1 MELVPDYSLIVQ
13 IILFVGLWM
22 GLKKLLFEPVLGM
35 LEEREQRTVGRIAL
49 AGEEKARAG
58 ESKSEYETAIREARV
73 KVASEGEAA
82 EKEAWDEH
90 AKALAAA
97 REKAAE
103 EIGRSRTELA
113 TAVEEAKG
121 KLGAEAERI
130 AEEMLVRVTGRA
142 GA

>member
-1 MELVPDYSLIVQ
+1 MELVPDYTLIVQ
-13 IILFVGLWM
+13 IILFVVLWM
-22 GLKKLLFEPVLGM
+22 GLKKLLFEPVLAV

-58 ESKSEYETAIREARV
+58 EAESEYKSAIREARV
-73 KVASEGEAA
+73 KVARESEAA
-82 EKEAWDEH
+82 EKQAWEEH
-90 AKALAAA
+90 GQALAAA

-121 KLGAEAERI
+121 KLGTEAERI

>member
-1 MELVPDYSLIVQ
+1 MELVPDYTLIVQ
-13 IILFVGLWM
+13 IILFVVLWM
-22 GLKKLLFEPVLGM
+22 GLKKLLFEPVLGV

-58 ESKSEYETAIREARV
+58 EAESEYKTAIREARV
-73 KVASEGEAA
+73 NVARESEAA
-82 EKEAWDEH
+82 EKQAWEEH
-90 AKALAAA
+90 SQALAAA

-121 KLGAEAERI
+121 KLGTEAERI